1 MRLSMSPMHCSLD
14 PQTFFL
20 AKFSLKMG
28 PTILFT
34 HLKII
39 LLQCFQFLVNK
50 RYPNTSLKECEI
62 YLRLKRVFLC
72 LLKKKK
78 KQRENVSLNIFL
90 ECVVLHLTLTSIGIA
105 MPRMSWGV
113 EIKIWCKSLYN
124 ILCSYHV

>member
-1 MRLSMSPMHCSLD
+1 
-14 PQTFFL
+14 
-20 AKFSLKMG
+20 MG

-62 YLRLKRVFLC
+62 YLRLKGVFLC

-78 KQRENVSLNIFL
+78 TERECFFEYIPRVCGS
-90 ECVVLHLTLTSIGIA
+90 TS
-105 MPRMSWGV
+105 
-113 EIKIWCKSLYN
+113 
-124 ILCSYHV
+124 HTH